1 MTNEIINNHPLFQA
15 QVELE
20 EEMRSLGIDAFQ
32 KAVDKAV
39 EKGSETRTQAVRR
52 LMGHCYTQMLDALN
66 AFIAEANT
74 GKAGRKHSALAFVK
88 LLDPHIVAHM
98 TVRAVMDSISN
109 RSKVAHVAIEL
120 AHMIEDEVHFRTFEE
135 QKPAG
140 FKAMQKNAKK
150 SSNVRYRRNA
160 MLVPARAMDVKLE
173 EWTPRER
180 LFTGTKLIEL
190 FIQATGLAKLTRTT
204 EGSNA
209 NTPIYIEATEET
221 KQWINDENSRLQS
234 MMPVYMPTIIPPKPW
249 TSPFSGGYW
258 TNRVRRLTLVRTRN
272 RRYLSELAN
281 IDMPIVYGGVN
292 ALQET
297 AWSINPAVHDV
308 MEKLWANASTRGYV
322 LEDGSEDE
330 LFPSPNKLEAPDRP
344 YWLTE
349 NMTKEDMTE
358 EQRAEFRQWKADAS
372 AVADENVR
380 EVSARMTFLRMLGVA
395 RRFRDHE
402 EFYFPHTLD
411 WRGRAYPVPLYLQ
424 PQGSDA
430 QRGLLQLAHC
440 VPLTDEDGVLWLAVH
455 GAGLWGVDKVS
466 LEARR
471 EWVEQNEQAI
481 LASAEDPFENTF
493 WQGADKPWQALAF
506 CFDWAGWK
514 REGYAFESYLP
525 VQMDGTCNGL
535 QNFSAIL
542 RDEIGGAAV
551 NLVPADKPQDIYMR
565 VCEVVMARVEAD
577 LFSEERMK
585 TRKDGTEGTLIAEIA
600 RGWHGHLNRKVTKR
614 PVMTLAYGAR
624 RFGFIQQVFEDTV
637 EPWKKKN
644 DGKFPF
650 EGSGWEAASY
660 MGQLI
665 WESVGEVVVAACAAM
680 DWLQEAARVVAKEN
694 LPVMWMTPSGLLVQQ
709 NYRVPNIKRYST
721 TFEDVV
727 VRLSVQSEG
736 DKIDSR
742 KQAAGISPNWVHSLD
757 ASHMM
762 RTIKRAHDEGIRSF
776 CMIHDSYGTHAGN
789 AAALANFLREE
800 FVAMYSETDVLDDL
814 RNNLQSQIFG
824 EELPDLPAK
833 GNLDLDQVLDS
844 PFFFA

>member
-1 MTNEIINNHPLFQA
+1 MTNEEIINHPLFQA

-20 EEMRSLGIDAFQ
+20 EEMRSMGIDAFN
-32 KAVDKAV
+32 KAVGKAI
-39 EKGSETRTQAVRR
+39 EKGGETRTQAVRR
-52 LMGHCYTQMLDALN
+52 LMGHCHGQMLEALE
-66 AFIAEANT
+66 AFIAEAST
-74 GKAGRKHSALAFVK
+74 GKAGRKHAALAFVK
-88 LLDPHIVAHM
+88 MLDPNIIAHM
-98 TVRAVMDSISN
+98 TVRAVMDSIST
-109 RSKVAHVAIEL
+109 RSKINHVAIEL
-120 AHMIEDEVHFRTFEE
+120 AHTIEDEVHFKAFEK
-135 QKPAG
+135 QAPAG
-140 FKAMQKNAKK
+140 FKAMHKNAQK
-150 SSNVRYRRNA
+150 SSNTRYRRNA
-160 MLVPARAMDVKLE
+160 MLIPARAMDVKLE

-209 NTPIYIEATEET
+209 NTPIYVEATEET
-221 KQWINDENSRLQS
+221 KKWISEENSRLQNL
-234 MMPVYMPTIIPPKPW
+234 MPVYLPTIIPPKPW
-249 TSPFSGGYW
+249 TTPLSGGYW

-281 IDMPIVYGGVN
+281 LDMPIVYGGVN

-297 AWSINPAVHDV
+297 AWSMNTNVLDV
-308 MEKLWANASTRGYV
+308 MEELWRIASTLGYNA
-322 LEDGSEDE
+322 LSGEDDK
-330 LFPSPNKLEAPDRP
+330 LLPSPNKLDAPDRP

-349 NMTKEDMTE
+349 DMKKEDMSE
-358 EQRAEFRQWKADAS
+358 GQLAEFRKWKADAS

-380 EVSARMTFLRMLGVA
+380 AVSSRMSFLRMLAVA
-395 RRFRDHE
+395 RRFREHD
-402 EFYFPHTLD
+402 EFFFPHTLD

-430 QRGLLQLAHC
+430 QRGLLQLANS

-471 EWVEQNEQAI
+471 EWVEQNEAAI
-481 LASAEDPFENTF
+481 LASAEDPYENTF
-493 WQGADKPWQALAF
+493 WQDAEKPWQALAF

-514 REGYAFESYLP
+514 REGYAYESNLP

-551 NLVPADKPQDIYMR
+551 NLVPSDKPQDIYAR
-565 VCEVVMARVEAD
+565 VAEVVAKRVEAD
-577 LFSEERMK
+577 LFSDGRMK
-585 TRKDGTEGTLIAEIA
+585 SRKEGEPGTPIAELA
-600 RGWHGHLNRKVTKR
+600 KAWHGHLSRKVTKR

-637 EPWKKKN
+637 APWKKKN
-644 DGKFPF
+644 DGTFPF

-660 MGQLI
+660 LGQLI
-665 WESVGEVVVAACAAM
+665 WASVGEVVVAACAAM
-680 DWLQEAARVVAKEN
+680 DWLQEAARIVAKEN

-709 NYRVPNIKRYST
+709 NYRVPNVKRYET
-721 TFEDVV
+721 TFEKVV

-762 RTIKRAHDEGIRSF
+762 RTIARAHAEGIRSF

-800 FVAMYSETDVLDDL
+800 FVSMYLETDVLADL
-814 RNNLQSQIFG
+814 RENLQSQCG

-833 GNLDLDQVLDS
+833 GNLDIEQVLVS

>member
-1 MTNEIINNHPLFQA
+1 MTNEEIINHPLYQA

-20 EEMRSLGIDAFQ
+20 EEMRSMGIDAFQ

-39 EKGSETRTQAVRR
+39 EKGGETRTQAVRR
-52 LMGHCYTQMLDALN
+52 LMGHCHSQMLEALEG
-66 AFIAEANT
+66 FIAEASS
-74 GKAGRKHSALAFVK
+74 GKAGRKHAALPFVQM
-88 LLDPHIVAHM
+88 LDPNIISHM
-98 TVRAVMDSISN
+98 TVRAVMDSIST
-109 RSKVAHVAIEL
+109 RSKLAHVAIEL
-120 AHMIEDEVHFRTFEE
+120 AHMIEDEVHFREFKQQNER
-135 QKPAG
+135 G
-140 FKAMQKNAKK
+140 FKAMHKNAKK
-150 SSNVRYRRNA
+150 SSNARYRRNA
-160 MLVPARAMDVKLE
+160 MLVPARGMEVKLE
-173 EWTPRER
+173 EWSPRER
-180 LFTGTKLIEL
+180 LFVGTKLVEL
-190 FIQATGLAKLTRTT
+190 FIQATGLAKLTRVA

-209 NTPIYIEATEET
+209 NTPIYVEATEET
-221 KQWINDENSRLQS
+221 KQWIDDENSRLQNL
-234 MMPVYMPTIIPPKPW
+234 MPVYLPTIIPPKPW

-272 RRYLSELAN
+272 RRYLSELASVG
-281 IDMPIVYGGVN
+281 MPIVYGGVN

-297 AWSINPAVHDV
+297 AWAVNGQVLDV
-308 MEKLWANASTRGYV
+308 MEELWKNASTCGYV
-322 LEDGSEDE
+322 RDEDTE
-330 LFPSPNKLEAPDRP
+330 LFPNPNKLEAPDRP
-344 YWLTE
+344 RWLVE
-349 NMTKEDMTE
+349 GMKKEEMTE
-358 EQRAEFRQWKADAS
+358 AQFAEFRKWKADAS
-372 AVADENVR
+372 AVATE
-380 EVSARMTFLRMLGVA
+380 EVQAVSGRMSFLRMLGVA
-395 RRFRDHE
+395 RRFREYE
-402 EFYFPHTLD
+402 EFFFPHTLD
-411 WRGRAYPVPLYLQ
+411 WRGRAYPVPLYLH

-430 QRGLLQLAHC
+430 QRGLLELANS
-440 VPLTDEDGVLWLAVH
+440 VPLTNEDGVLWLAVH

-471 EWVEQNEQAI
+471 EWVEQNEKAI

-493 WQGADKPWQALAF
+493 WKDAEKPWQALAF

-514 REGYAFESYLP
+514 REGYAYESCLP

-551 NLVPADKPQDIYMR
+551 NLVPSDRPQDIYMR
-565 VCEVVMARVEAD
+565 VCEVVMKRVEAD

-585 TRKDGTEGTLIAEIA
+585 PRKDGEPGTLVADIA
-600 RGWHGHLNRKVTKR
+600 RGWHGHLSRKVTKR

-624 RFGFIQQVFEDTV
+624 RFGFIEQVYEDTV
-637 EPWKKKN
+637 EPWKKRN
-644 DGKFPF
+644 DGTFPF

-680 DWLQEAARVVAKEN
+680 DWLQEAARIVAKEN

-709 NYRVPNIKRYST
+709 NYRVPNVKRYST
-721 TFEDVV
+721 TFEDIT

-800 FVAMYSETDVLDDL
+800 FVTMYSETDVLSDL
-814 RNNLQSQIFG
+814 RDMLQSQLSG
-824 EELPDLPAK
+824 GELPDLPAK
-833 GNLDLDQVLDS
+833 GNLNIEQVLDS